1 MMGEPME
8 EVQRYKTLFTVCLN
22 KTRVINDIT
31 TAMKTFRAER
41 QNNSIQYR
49 VLDRAT
55 NWERLLH
62 AM

>member
-41 QNNSIQYR
+41 QNNSIRYR